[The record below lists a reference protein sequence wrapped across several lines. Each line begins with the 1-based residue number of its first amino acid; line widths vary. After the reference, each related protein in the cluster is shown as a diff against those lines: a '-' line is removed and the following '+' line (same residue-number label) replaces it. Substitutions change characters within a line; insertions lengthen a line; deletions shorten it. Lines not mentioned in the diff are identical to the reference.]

1 MKTFKCVAWV
11 ILFLLGSSNSWGST
25 QWVKAAFDK
34 DAFTE
39 TKEYLLEY
47 VPPAQVLSL
56 ARPLAD
62 SRLNASNGGRIMGV
76 IRDALNGNG
85 ISSAVAEIRRFE
97 SDELVD
103 TVVTDYQGRLLS
115 NYLRPGRYQVTV
127 SKESYI
133 GTPQRVVWVE
143 RGNDSLSNA
152 SLTPP
157 VPAGQVRTTLTWT
170 HETFGAVRDVD
181 SFLLIPGVSGPLGYR
196 DAGSNYHGA
205 MLDHDDTNWVGP
217 ETVTILEQRQGTYV
231 YYVNNFSDRSDL
243 QALGRSGINI
253 LIIAGSEIIDEISIP
268 QGTGLTYEVY
278 RIIDG
283 EFVITGGYDDT
294 LPTY

>member
-1 MKTFKCVAWV
+1 
-11 ILFLLGSSNSWGST
+11 
-25 QWVKAAFDK
+25 
-34 DAFTE
+34 
-39 TKEYLLEY
+39 
-47 VPPAQVLSL
+47 
-56 ARPLAD
+56 
-62 SRLNASNGGRIMGV
+62 
-76 IRDALNGNG
+76 
-85 ISSAVAEIRRFE
+85 
-97 SDELVD
+97 
-103 TVVTDYQGRLLS
+103 
-115 NYLRPGRYQVTV
+115 
-127 SKESYI
+127 
-133 GTPQRVVWVE
+133 
-143 RGNDSLSNA
+143 
-152 SLTPP
+152 
-157 VPAGQVRTTLTWT
+157 
-170 HETFGAVRDVD
+170 
-181 SFLLIPGVSGPLGYR
+181 
-196 DAGSNYHGA
+196 